1 MIKQIFQE
9 IGITLKMIYRII
21 ISRNS
26 IVITETNADKAQQ
39 RYSIITSCC
48 CEHCKMVLLETSFN
62 AALDDFEDEALD
74 EIEDIL
80 KQANIT
86 KN

>member
-1 MIKQIFQE
+1 MIKHIFQE

-80 KQANIT
+80 KQAKIT

>member
-1 MIKQIFQE
+1 MIKHIFQE